1 MEQSGITL
9 VVPNM
14 DWADGFIKSVIQE
27 YIVLNDFVG
36 FFKGSF
42 GMATVETY
50 GVTGLEDDDDDREP
64 VELRL
69 SIPISAKKDEVKDY
83 LNSIWET
90 FEFSRKEILSKKDTV
105 RFRPRPNFIRDI
117 RILNKYIEIENLSSK
132 QRKEKGV
139 EYIEISV
146 KKELENSG
154 MKNIPDEGTI
164 RSIVSRLKNEI
175 KDNSSFWKEIEKY
188 EPIDMSKLKFDEF

>member
-1 MEQSGITL
+1 
-9 VVPNM
+9 M